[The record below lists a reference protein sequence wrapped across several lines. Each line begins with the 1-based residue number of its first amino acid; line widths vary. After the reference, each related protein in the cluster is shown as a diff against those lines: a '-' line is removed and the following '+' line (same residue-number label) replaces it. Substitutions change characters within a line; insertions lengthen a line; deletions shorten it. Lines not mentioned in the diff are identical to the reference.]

1 MAYTFW
7 HCGILIG
14 ESELDEMSE
23 HPRQRGGT
31 FHPTAYGLSI
41 FPRLTGIL
49 SAMHALKDH
58 IDANGL
64 SPEEL
69 PKSEIE
75 ELLDTTPA
83 GQKIIDIGRALSDVE
98 VRGPDGRRLEFV
110 SIGFSDLLELQR
122 LVREM
127 ELDATE
133 TLSELPTD
141 VSRYIVSATFR
152 EDVPDSAEAKKQG
165 SGRFRHGSWPPDN

>member
-23 HPRQRGGT
+23 HPRQRGGI
-31 FHPTAYGLSI
+31 FLPTAYGLSI

-49 SAMHALKDH
+49 SAMNAFKDH
-58 IDANGL
+58 CDANGI
-64 SPEEL
+64 SPEDL
-69 PKSEIE
+69 PNSEIE
-75 ELLDTTPA
+75 ELFDTTPA

-98 VRGPDGRRLEFV
+98 VRGPHGGRLEFV
-110 SIGFSDLLELQR
+110 SIAFSDLLELQR

-127 ELDATE
+127 ELDSAE
-133 TLSELPTD
+133 TLNDLPTD
-141 VSRYIVSATFR
+141 VPRYIVSATFC
-152 EDVPDSAEAKKQG
+152 EEIPNPAEVKTRRA
-165 SGRFRHGSWPPDN
+165 GR